1 MSRLHGRARARG
13 RAPGRRRRRL
23 ADSTR
28 SRGARS
34 GLRTVTEDRSARTCL
49 LARDDPLSRS
59 MAVNESSTRVAHVAV
74 GASSQHS
81 YWLQFSGQ
89 TVKGS
94 TSGRG
99 RDQHQRPWA
108 QKLLAPSCR
117 QSRQAEANTMRASS
131 RAYCWRCVAFPLSC
145 SKRAPRPD
153 PNPSLRRIDQT
164 CLASCPA
171 SIRVEACGVEKELSF
186 FRTATDGEQLLGRT
200 RRIAAFVSIPHPKTC

>member
-1 MSRLHGRARARG
+1 M
-13 RAPGRRRRRL
+13 
-23 ADSTR
+23 
-28 SRGARS
+28 
-34 GLRTVTEDRSARTCL
+34 
-49 LARDDPLSRS
+49 
-59 MAVNESSTRVAHVAV
+59 AV

-108 QKLLAPSCR
+108 RKLLAPSCR

-153 PNPSLRRIDQT
+153 PDPSLRRIDQT

-186 FRTATDGEQLLGRT
+186 GQQPTESNFWEEPAGSLHSSRFPTQNHASRKSYPFGACGSVKNLGRAAGCICLCCAAPADHRRSIAGWPCRRGTEEPSSDRHGSGTGEGDGT
-200 RRIAAFVSIPHPKTC
+200 RRPGMIA